1 MYSLASLTLHQIE
14 HSTLNTQHL
23 KFQIMSVLVV
33 VECDNGEVKK
43 SSLEVASYGSQVAQM
58 LGTTATAIAV
68 GEATEA
74 NLTQLGEQGIS
85 NVLYDAEPRLK
96 DFVNGAYTKL
106 IAAAAEKEQAKVIV
120 LANSNIGAAVGSRL
134 SVRLQASLATNVV
147 DLPKT
152 DGGKFTVRRGA
163 YSGKALADV
172 VLTGDRK
179 IIAVKKNSL
188 EALHSAGQTATVEQ
202 FSAQL
207 TDADFTDAPKQVVLQ
222 EQAGGVLLPEAD
234 KVVSGGRGMK
244 GPENWHLIEDLA
256 KALHAATACSKPV
269 SDVDW
274 RPHHEHV
281 GQTGITVSPN
291 LYIACGIS
299 GAIQHL
305 AGVNSSK
312 VIVVINKDPEAPF
325 FKAADYGI
333 VGDVFDVLPKLT
345 QAVKELG

>member
-1 MYSLASLTLHQIE
+1 
-14 HSTLNTQHL
+14 
-23 KFQIMSVLVV
+23 MSVLVV

-68 GEATEA
+68 GQATEA
-74 NLTQLGEQGIS
+74 NLAQLGEQGIS
-85 NVLYDAEPRLK
+85 KVLYDAEPRLK

-106 IAAAAEKEQAKVIV
+106 IATAAEKEQSQVIV

-134 SVRLQASLATNVV
+134 SVRLKASLATNVV
-147 DLPKT
+147 ELPKN

-188 EALHSAGQTATVEQ
+188 EALHNAGQTAPVEQ

-207 TDADFTDAPKQVVLQ
+207 TDADFADAPKQVVMQ